1 MLIINIVFTDIEN
14 INFKHEVLSEVNIS
28 IS

>member
-1 MLIINIVFTDIEN
+1 MLIINIVSIDIET
-14 INFKHEVLSEVNIS
+14 IDFKHEVLSEVNIS